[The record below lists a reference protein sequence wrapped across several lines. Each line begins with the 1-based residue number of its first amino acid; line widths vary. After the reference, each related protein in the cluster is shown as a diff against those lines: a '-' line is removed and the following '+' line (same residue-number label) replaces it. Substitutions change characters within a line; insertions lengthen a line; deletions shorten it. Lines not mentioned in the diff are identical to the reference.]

1 MVQAFPQPLDAF
13 TRGFQGSFLP
23 IYQLATKAK
32 EKAEEQ
38 KLLAEKRE
46 SDKQM
51 KIAEIGISA
60 LKLPNPRVRRQA
72 LGILAGKLS
81 GGDKALAKH
90 IVTSITNLSDEEQA
104 VMAKDLSDWRTSV
117 LGGHKPSPELQASID
132 LYSRA
137 FMSGEK
143 SIDDLMKASEHLSKR
158 AGEEQAAGLLKSP
171 GSGAET
177 AQPSLGAAPGAAPEA
192 PVMAGPGTEP
202 GGRGSTA
209 LAQEI
214 LARVRGGTPPS
225 QAAVTPPSAGSP
237 SPGGIDLA
245 TAPIET
251 LRRLQARALTL
262 GTTQGAAAADRI
274 GKFIDS
280 RMKAMEAKAPATR
293 EVKQGDNVITQEF
306 DPATRSWRTIGQARR
321 FQPKDEKAPVT
332 REVKRGDRVI
342 TQQWNPEA
350 KKFEDVA
357 EAPRF
362 QPREEKTYELSAL
375 QAIRDK
381 LAKDDPK
388 RKEID
393 KRINKLTE
401 TTSRFMGYDEQGRP
415 IYAEG
420 AAALTVAEKGK
431 LQQERRLGEIISLEL
446 QELKNT
452 LSKSDVGIRGYL
464 NELKNTVGAQLIPA
478 LNDPSVTKNRN
489 IMRSIREKGMRL
501 MTTDNRFNVQDRK
514 AIEAMFPSDGIFESA
529 ESARD
534 KISMLGQIIKD
545 RTSFVSGQLKDRI
558 PIHEM
563 TLQEL
568 GEAYKKKLIDKVTV
582 ERALRLFHGFD

>member
-81 GGDKALAKH
+81 GGDKALANH

-192 PVMAGPGTEP
+192 PVMARPGPPHHRPARTRAHR
-202 GGRGSTA
+202 RG
-209 LAQEI
+209 
-214 LARVRGGTPPS
+214 
-225 QAAVTPPSAGSP
+225 AG
-237 SPGGIDLA
+237 
-245 TAPIET
+245 APA
-251 LRRLQARALTL
+251 ARAPRRR
-262 GTTQGAAAADRI
+262 GPKRRVG
-274 GKFIDS
+274 
-280 RMKAMEAKAPATR
+280 APAR
-293 EVKQGDNVITQEF
+293 
-306 DPATRSWRTIGQARR
+306 
-321 FQPKDEKAPVT
+321 
-332 REVKRGDRVI
+332 
-342 TQQWNPEA
+342 
-350 KKFEDVA
+350 KKVPPGE
-357 EAPRF
+357 
-362 QPREEKTYELSAL
+362 
-375 QAIRDK
+375 
-381 LAKDDPK
+381 
-388 RKEID
+388 
-393 KRINKLTE
+393 
-401 TTSRFMGYDEQGRP
+401 GRP
-415 IYAEG
+415 G
-420 AAALTVAEKGK
+420 
-431 LQQERRLGEIISLEL
+431 RR
-446 QELKNT
+446 
-452 LSKSDVGIRGYL
+452 
-464 NELKNTVGAQLIPA
+464 
-478 LNDPSVTKNRN
+478 
-489 IMRSIREKGMRL
+489 
-501 MTTDNRFNVQDRK
+501 
-514 AIEAMFPSDGIFESA
+514 
-529 ESARD
+529 
-534 KISMLGQIIKD
+534 
-545 RTSFVSGQLKDRI
+545 
-558 PIHEM
+558 
-563 TLQEL
+563 
-568 GEAYKKKLIDKVTV
+568 
-582 ERALRLFHGFD
+582 

>member
-81 GGDKALAKH
+81 GGDKALANH

-137 FMSGEK
+137 FMSG
-143 SIDDLMKASEHLSKR
+143 DDLMKASEHLSKR

-251 LRRLQARALTL
+251 LRRLQAIFLIEGTL
-262 GTTQGAAAADRI
+262 
-274 GKFIDS
+274 FIL
-280 RMKAMEAKAPATR
+280 
-293 EVKQGDNVITQEF
+293 GCF
-306 DPATRSWRTIGQARR
+306 
-321 FQPKDEKAPVT
+321 FL
-332 REVKRGDRVI
+332 
-342 TQQWNPEA
+342 
-350 KKFEDVA
+350 
-357 EAPRF
+357 PR
-362 QPREEKTYELSAL
+362 L
-375 QAIRDK
+375 
-381 LAKDDPK
+381 
-388 RKEID
+388 
-393 KRINKLTE
+393 
-401 TTSRFMGYDEQGRP
+401 
-415 IYAEG
+415 
-420 AAALTVAEKGK
+420 
-431 LQQERRLGEIISLEL
+431 
-446 QELKNT
+446 
-452 LSKSDVGIRGYL
+452 
-464 NELKNTVGAQLIPA
+464 
-478 LNDPSVTKNRN
+478 
-489 IMRSIREKGMRL
+489 
-501 MTTDNRFNVQDRK
+501 
-514 AIEAMFPSDGIFESA
+514 
-529 ESARD
+529 
-534 KISMLGQIIKD
+534 
-545 RTSFVSGQLKDRI
+545 
-558 PIHEM
+558 
-563 TLQEL
+563 
-568 GEAYKKKLIDKVTV
+568 
-582 ERALRLFHGFD
+582 